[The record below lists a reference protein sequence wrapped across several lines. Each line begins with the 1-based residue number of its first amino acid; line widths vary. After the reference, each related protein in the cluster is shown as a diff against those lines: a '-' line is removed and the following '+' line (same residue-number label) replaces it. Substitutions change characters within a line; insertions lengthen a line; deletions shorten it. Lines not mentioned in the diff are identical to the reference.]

1 MTYNLNDQ
9 KQYMQ
14 ALDFIEIAKQN
25 KWHVTLEK
33 KRERC
38 RCLDISTRHI
48 FWYVKNIVTNCYVDI
63 S

>member
-25 KWHVTLEK
+25 KWYVTLEK
-33 KRERC
+33 RVAHHTTEQILLARP
-38 RCLDISTRHI
+38 
-48 FWYVKNIVTNCYVDI
+48 
-63 S
+63 